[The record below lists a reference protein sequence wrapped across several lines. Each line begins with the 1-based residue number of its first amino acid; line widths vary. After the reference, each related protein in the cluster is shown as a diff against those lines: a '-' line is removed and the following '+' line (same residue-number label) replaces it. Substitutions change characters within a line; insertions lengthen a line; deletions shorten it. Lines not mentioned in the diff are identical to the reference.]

1 MPINPD
7 RKSVAETFTNAP
19 KSVPAPEQKPTVEF
33 KPTDPIYGIEEII
46 LSKETA
52 EEIKTVINSK
62 KNWEKVFVEWDLRSV
77 LKQRK
82 SLFVNLYG
90 APGTGKTMAA
100 HAIAKETGQKI
111 VCVNYADIESKYVG
125 ETSKNLVRLF
135 EQAKKDSFVIFFD
148 EADALL
154 SKRVTNMSSSTDV
167 SVNQTRSVL
176 LTLLNDYDGMIIF
189 ATNFISNFDPA
200 FMRRI
205 QFHVKFELPNEE
217 MRRRIWARYIPR
229 QMPITANIDTL
240 AKNHDGLSGS
250 DISTA
255 VLNAALKAAND
266 NMNQV
271 TQEYF
276 EEAVKNIITSRNENS
291 YGEDVTVTRK
301 KISKEEAMRQ
311 LGGGVKFNEPQS
323 TEQQETNGDKPVSL
337 TKTDY
342 DSGNVT
348 AENNNETL
356 SEPTDNVSDKNKE
369 V

>member
-1 MPINPD
+1 MPINTNRQPTNT
-7 RKSVAETFTNAP
+7 SPETRTDKP
-19 KSVPAPEQKPTVEF
+19 KPEQPQVEF
-33 KPTDPIYGIEEII
+33 KPTDPIYGISDII
-46 LSKETA
+46 LADDTR
-52 EEIKTVINSK
+52 EEIKTVINSR
-62 KNWEKVFVEWDLRSV
+62 KNWEKVFIEWDMRSV

-125 ETSKNLVRLF
+125 ETSKNLVKLF
-135 EQAKKDSFVIFFD
+135 EQAREKNFVIFFD

-205 QFHVKFELPNEE
+205 QFHVKFELPNEA
-217 MRRRIWARYIPR
+217 MRKKLWDMYIPEK
-229 QMPITANIDTL
+229 MPVNADKNIL
-240 AKNHDGLSGS
+240 AHDYEGLSGS

-255 VLNAALKAAND
+255 VLKAALKAANNGLTD
-266 NMNQV
+266 V
-271 TQEYF
+271 PQEYF
-276 EEAVKNIITSRNENS
+276 EESVKSILLSQKENRQDS
-291 YGEDVTVTRK
+291 DVTITRK
-301 KISKEEAMRQ
+301 PISKEEAMKQ
-311 LGGGVKFNEPQS
+311 LGRDDEKNDTEFNE
-323 TEQQETNGDKPVSL
+323 NGRSL
-337 TKTDY
+337 IT
-342 DSGNVT
+342 V
-348 AENNNETL
+348 
-356 SEPTDNVSDKNKE
+356 
-369 V
+369 